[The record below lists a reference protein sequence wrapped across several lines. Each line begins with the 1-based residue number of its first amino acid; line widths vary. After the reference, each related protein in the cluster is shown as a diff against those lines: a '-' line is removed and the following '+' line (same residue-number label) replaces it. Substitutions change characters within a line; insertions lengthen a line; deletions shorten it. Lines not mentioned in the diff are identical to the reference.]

1 MIPSSDSAAGQG
13 DLAPSSDILPQMSG
27 LQVNPGY
34 PQGSHGRPNPI
45 VRRDRLSNRSALER
59 FLRVAP
65 STTLILLLAG
75 VAFALLAVVTRLLG
89 TPFGFSSLPVWII
102 FAINGGIALGG
113 TVLLVLSN
121 KTGA

>member
-1 MIPSSDSAAGQG
+1 M
-13 DLAPSSDILPQMSG
+13 
-27 LQVNPGY
+27 
-34 PQGSHGRPNPI
+34 
-45 VRRDRLSNRSALER
+45 VRRDRLSFGAALER

-89 TPFGFSSLPVWII
+89 TPFGFSSLPIWII

-113 TVLLVLSN
+113 TVLLVLSS
-121 KTGA
+121 KTVA